1 MDRRPLLS
9 SPHYIPAPRPVPN
22 IASSS
27 CPKPLLHPPLVRRLQ
42 TAVMHLPGRT
52 SLRTRI
58 SIPLATEACLLRFP
72 LITQSVHH
80 LYTLC
85 TSLRGLSAL
94 YAYSMTSGAGLAR
107 AHQARCARA
116 NRIISRLAAVAEQD
130 SCARTRKVYCIAW
143 VHSCPSKRDANE
155 SPPTL
160 SCGCSL
166 ELESEFIE
174 TPQILPKPTV
184 CTYGV
189 IGAGG
194 RLHC

>member
-1 MDRRPLLS
+1 
-9 SPHYIPAPRPVPN
+9 
-22 IASSS
+22 
-27 CPKPLLHPPLVRRLQ
+27 
-42 TAVMHLPGRT
+42 MH
-52 SLRTRI
+52 
-58 SIPLATEACLLRFP
+58 
-72 LITQSVHH
+72 
-80 LYTLC
+80 
-85 TSLRGLSAL
+85 
-94 YAYSMTSGAGLAR
+94 MTSGAGLAR
-107 AHQARCARA
+107 AHQLGAG
-116 NRIISRLAAVAEQD
+116 S
-130 SCARTRKVYCIAW
+130 SPARTELYRDLPLSPSKTAVRAPERCIAW